1 MAICNIAL
9 TLGIFY
15 DHIVHFV
22 LIWYIFSGLGI
33 MYQEKSGNPG
43 TLVCPLSS
51 GSIKA
56 KPVFRRKKTVIFCPK
71 AQIIAV
77 HVQQKYLILLY
88 YPGNQWYTC
97 R

>member
-33 MYQEKSGNPG
+33 MYQE
-43 TLVCPLSS
+43 
-51 GSIKA
+51 KA